1 MKRLIVVCA
10 VLAVLLTASGAF
22 GHLCDNV
29 WRQAD
34 KLVIKPEVTSLVIK
48 DKARFKIYMQSNMD
62 RAIAKNV
69 RLIGSSEA
77 FDIGV
82 EPAGGHNV
90 KPGIRYTYEVAL
102 KLKPGFKSGDHLISF
117 DAIVGDRLMRSY
129 SLSMDAKKGKA
140 QIRLSGKAP
149 MFSGEAPVIDAKLI
163 EDCWKNALLLQP
175 TSNSQGKKPE
185 LRTIAL
191 LTSDGNSIYV
201 SMSAAGKSLKSKVT
215 PDPKD
220 SLAVLLMAP
229 GSVRGYK
236 FKVTAAGELIFTTLS
251 GGGEKK
257 LDAARAGV
265 RAAVSDSETAWYAEL
280 VIPVSALGIKGGVE
294 GKKWRVNIIRENV
307 KDPAEVS
314 FWSGTPGD
322 YLKSQG
328 CGDVVFSR

>member
-48 DKARFKIYMQSNMD
+48 DKATFKIYMQSNMD

-69 RLIGSSEA
+69 RLIGNSKA
-77 FDIGV
+77 FDIEV
-82 EPAGGHNV
+82 EPTIGHNV
-90 KPGIRYTYEVAL
+90 KPGIRYTYEVTL
-102 KLKPGFKSGDHLISF
+102 KLKPDFKSGDHLISF

-129 SLSMDAKKGKA
+129 PPLRMGAKKGKA
-140 QIRLSGKAP
+140 QIRLSEKAP
-149 MFSGEAPVIDAKLI
+149 MFSGETPVIDGHLK

-251 GGGEKK
+251 GEGEKK

-265 RAAVSDSETAWYAEL
+265 RAAVSD
-280 VIPVSALGIKGGVE
+280 
-294 GKKWRVNIIRENV
+294 
-307 KDPAEVS
+307 
-314 FWSGTPGD
+314 
-322 YLKSQG
+322 
-328 CGDVVFSR
+328 